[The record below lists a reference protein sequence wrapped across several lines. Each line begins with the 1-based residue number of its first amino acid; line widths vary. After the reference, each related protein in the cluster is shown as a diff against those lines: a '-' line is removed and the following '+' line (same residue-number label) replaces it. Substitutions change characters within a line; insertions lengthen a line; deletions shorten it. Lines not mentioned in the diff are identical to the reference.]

1 MSSDVTDRLC
11 DRLNDVEDEI
21 ERLSE
26 RIAALRAEAIDIK
39 TAQRVINSIQIDG
52 DEETNFTSNVAMR
65 TDDLKTAIS
74 GLKKLEL
81 ARKQKPANVPPVP
94 DMIHKVVA
102 NAQAAGFDG
111 LEPRL
116 ILKEIQRIW
125 WPDATS
131 ESVGPIA
138 WRMSKQGRLVKDG
151 PVYSL
156 PKTESSRTAATD
168 LDDLLDNT
176 QEGGEAT

>member
-1 MSSDVTDRLC
+1 MSQDVTDRLR

-26 RIAALRAEAIDIK
+26 RIAALRVEAADIK
-39 TAQRVINSIQIDG
+39 TAQRVLGSIQA
-52 DEETNFTSNVAMR
+52 V
-65 TDDLKTAIS
+65 DDDTFDFNTAARFV
-74 GLKKLEL
+74 KVERVMLEL
-81 ARKQKPANVPPVP
+81 DGVDMRRRQKPASLPSVP

-102 NAQAAGFDG
+102 DAKEAGFDG
-111 LEPRL
+111 LEPKV
-116 ILKEIQRIW
+116 ILAEIQRIW
-125 WPDATS
+125 WPEATS

-156 PKTESSRTAATD
+156 PKTESSRTEKTD
-168 LDDLLDNT
+168 LDDLLGNLRK
-176 QEGGEAT
+176 GGEAT